1 MPFDIASPAVLAA
14 ALILDWMIGD
24 PRWLWGRIR
33 HPVVLLGSV
42 IDRADRRFNRGGMA
56 RRLLN
61 GTLLVVAVVAAA
73 VATGV
78 LLLGL
83 IAEAGWIVEALA
95 VTILLAQRD
104 LFDHVRAVA
113 TALKRDGLEEGRR
126 VVARLVGRDT
136 DVLDGHGV
144 CRAAIES
151 CAENFADGV
160 VAPVFWYLVAGL
172 PGILVCKAV
181 NTLDSMIGHRDERHH
196 AFGRASARLDD
207 IVNLVP
213 ARLSGLIVAA
223 ASATMRA
230 ADPQRSWR
238 AMWRDARRHKSPNAG
253 WPEAAFAGAL
263 GIAIAGPRRYGGTKV
278 NDAWM
283 GDGRAECTV
292 SDINTTLA
300 LYARACVLTGVIAV
314 LLVVLAR

>member
-207 IVNLVP
+207 LVNLVP

>member
-42 IDRADRRFNRGGMA
+42 IDRAEQRFNRGGAA
-56 RRLLN
+56 RRLLS
-61 GTLLVVAVVAAA
+61 GTLLLVVVVAAA
-73 VATGV
+73 AATGV
-78 LLLGL
+78 LLLGF
-83 IAEAGWIVEALA
+83 IAETGWIVEALA

-136 DVLDGHGV
+136 AVLDDHGV

-172 PGILVCKAV
+172 PGILVYKAV
-181 NTLDSMIGHRDERHH
+181 NTLDSMIGHRNERHH

-207 IVNLVP
+207 LVNLVP
-213 ARLSGLIVAA
+213 ARFSGLIVAA
-223 ASATMRA
+223 ASATMRH
-230 ADPQRSWR
+230 ADPQRSWS
-238 AMWRDARRHKSPNAG
+238 AMWRDARHHKSPNAG

-263 GIAIAGPRRYGGTKV
+263 GIAVAGPRRYGGTMV

-283 GDGRAECTV
+283 GDGRAECTA
-292 SDINTTLA
+292 SDIDATLA
-300 LYARACVLTGVIAV
+300 LYVRACVLAGVIGV
-314 LLVVLAR
+314 LLPVLAG

>member
-56 RRLLN
+56 RRLLS

-181 NTLDSMIGHRDERHH
+181 NTLDSMIGHKDERHH

-207 IVNLVP
+207 LVNLAP

-223 ASATMRA
+223 ASATMTG

-238 AMWRDARRHKSPNAG
+238 AMWRDARHHKSPNAG

-263 GIAIAGPRRYGGTKV
+263 GITIAGPRRYGGTKV

-300 LYARACVLTGVIAV
+300 LYARACVLTGVIAI
-314 LLVVLAR
+314 LLVVLAG